1 MNGHLLSAGP
11 LGNIKRMATI
21 ADTLNDI
28 QKIQKEFK
36 ISENDDSLVKD
47 LMNFTTV
54 IFFDYLSH
62 SVLDNVRH
70 FDFSQIPGGPKYFE
84 LFESDGLLLEY
95 IRINNI
101 GHFSVVWNAYEKYLR
116 QKYLNE
122 FGLSK
127 FKIKD
132 LFVDLIE
139 RLKPA
144 NRGQIL
150 EEFEVMRNTRNS
162 LHEGGI
168 FNIKFAPF
176 QGLLCNKLY
185 LFSPGDPV
193 VPLRI
198 MDVVKTMWSHYKE
211 LENIKVA

>member
-1 MNGHLLSAGP
+1 
-11 LGNIKRMATI
+11 MATI

-28 QKIQKEFK
+28 QKIQKEFE
-36 ISENDDSLVKD
+36 IAGNNDGLVKD

-54 IFFDYLSH
+54 VFFDYLSH
-62 SVLDNVRH
+62 SVLENVRH
-70 FDFSQIPGGPKYFE
+70 LDFSLIPGGSKYYE
-84 LFESDGLLLEY
+84 LFESEGLLNEY

-116 QKYLNE
+116 HKYLNE

-132 LFVDLIE
+132 LFIDLIDKS
-139 RLKPA
+139 KPA
-144 NRGQIL
+144 NRDQII

-168 FNIKFAPF
+168 FNSKFAPF

-185 LFSPGDPV
+185 LFSPGDSV

-198 MDVVKTMWSHYKE
+198 MDVVKTMWSHFKE
-211 LENIKVA
+211 LENIDVA